1 MHTPCCCRVKGWCF
15 SPPGALMSPGAS
27 KQLEGMCTSVVI
39 AKDMIPRLSIKTF
52 QHLRDQMMR
61 AAALC
66 KLPKAKVGP
75 GWTSGLSCSC

>member
-1 MHTPCCCRVKGWCF
+1 
-15 SPPGALMSPGAS
+15 MSPGAS

-66 KLPKAKVGP
+66 KLPKAKVGCRL
-75 GWTSGLSCSC
+75 GLRAELVLLLTATVVQKAQAWHC